1 MESYWSR
8 AGGQEEGSGTSK
20 GSISVAFP
28 LESVSFL
35 PPTPIVLG
43 VPLSP
48 LLKVLGQYSGMADPK
63 EGALPTKMEN
73 GSGVLADDTPANKEV
88 SRMLVDLENFNFEGH
103 GQYING
109 SCSILSS
116 L

>member
-1 MESYWSR
+1 M
-8 AGGQEEGSGTSK
+8 
-20 GSISVAFP
+20 AFP

-48 LLKVLGQYSGMADPK
+48 LLKVLGQYSGMAGPK

-88 SRMLVDLENFNFEGH
+88 SRMLVDLENFNFEAH
-103 GQYING
+103 GQ
-109 SCSILSS
+109 
-116 L
+116 